1 MHRLAIM
8 KRLAYAGVSLIA
20 LAAANR
26 AIAADTSWTTP
37 TQYAVPYAW
46 GYVAPYP
53 KDWDS
58 RIGYDF
64 WTRFINYYALEMGHA
79 EAPPDPSAPPGRRK
93 DWTPAPQTTPPYPFT
108 EWPYGGSTSIGVTR
122 PNSVDSPLMAA
133 MSNTAAGKALN
144 EAHIQI
150 YGWVN
155 FGGNVSTNT
164 VKPGGNWP
172 SSYMY
177 TPNTAQLDQAVV
189 YIERLPDTVQRD
201 HVDWGFRFSAMYG
214 ENYRYTT
221 SYGLAS
227 YQLLNHN
234 LVNGY
239 DFPMAY
245 GEVFIPFVAE
255 GLLLRFGRF
264 ISLPDIEA
272 QLAPNNYMYSHSM
285 AYTFDN
291 YTNTGLQA
299 TLALTKNWFV
309 QLGVTVGTEAMPW
322 HVGQTVPNPFPN
334 VVFPGTTMPTD
345 PGAKPSITGCIRYQT
360 DSAYD
365 NVYVCADAI
374 NNGTWGYNNL
384 QWYGMTWYHK
394 FTEKFN
400 VAFEAYTL
408 SQRNVLNITD
418 PAGIIAGGG
427 YPFAPGIIQFNAPN
441 FAHCSDPNA
450 ITCTARVVTALAYW
464 NYKVTPLDNIS
475 LRTEYYHDEEGQ
487 RTGTPTR
494 YADVGL
500 GWQHWFSPQIEMRPE
515 VTYYKSYNAP
525 AFNGNFNATPV
536 PIAPNKY
543 YMWLFAGDV
552 IWHF

>member
-20 LAAANR
+20 LAGLNAAN
-26 AIAADTSWTTP
+26 AADDPWTTP
-37 TQYAVPYAW
+37 TQYAVPYGW

-79 EAPPDPSAPPGRRK
+79 EPPPDPSAPAGRHK

-133 MSNTAAGKALN
+133 MSNTAVGKALN

-155 FGGNVSTNT
+155 FGGNFSTNT

-201 HVDWGFRFSAMYG
+201 HVDWGFRISAMYG
-214 ENYRYTT
+214 ENTRYTT

-239 DFPMAY
+239 DFPMVY
-245 GEVFIPFVAE
+245 GEMFIPFVAE

-309 QLGVTVGTEAMPW
+309 QLGVTVGTEAPLW
-322 HVGQTVPNPFPN
+322 HYGQTVPNPFPN

-345 PGAKPSITGCIRYQT
+345 PGARPSVTGCVRYQT
-360 DSAYD
+360 DTAYD
-365 NVYVCADAI
+365 DVYVCADAI
-374 NNGTWGYNNL
+374 NSGTWGYNNL

-394 FTEKFN
+394 FTEKFH

-494 YADVGL
+494 FADVGL

-536 PIAPNKY
+536 PIPTNKY
-543 YMWLFAGDV
+543 YMWLFAGDI